1 MAIKNMKRN
10 CQNVAETNNSES
22 KKRKQEVLVKYVAS
36 NIALE
41 KDDVII
47 YISLIRERTA
57 FREEMFSQ

>member
-1 MAIKNMKRN
+1 MKRN